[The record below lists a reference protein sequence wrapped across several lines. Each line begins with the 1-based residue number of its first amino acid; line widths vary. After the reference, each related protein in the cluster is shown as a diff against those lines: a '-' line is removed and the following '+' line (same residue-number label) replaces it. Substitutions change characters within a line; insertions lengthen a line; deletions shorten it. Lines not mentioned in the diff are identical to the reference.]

1 MACFIRC
8 PPTYVGLRGLRTYRL
23 WRFRFESATHNPMT
37 RSMTDKPTLRK
48 TLLAARKLRH
58 AQAPETAAQNLAE
71 QAMALGL
78 PKSQIIAAYHPM
90 GSEIDVRPL
99 LRVLEAQG
107 HTLCLPFCES
117 RELGMVFRHF
127 AFGDAL
133 ASDGVGGLAPLSDA
147 ASLRPDII
155 LLPLVGFDRQGNR
168 LGRGAG
174 YYDKALNELR
184 QTGPIVTYGM
194 AYDMQMVDKCPS
206 EPHDQAI
213 DGVVTETNLYLV

>member
-1 MACFIRC
+1 MI
-8 PPTYVGLRGLRTYRL
+8 L
-23 WRFRFESATHNPMT
+23 
-37 RSMTDKPTLRK
+37 SMTDKPTLRK
-48 TLLAARKLRH
+48 TLLAARKIRH
-58 AQAPETAAQNLAE
+58 AQAPEIAAQQLAE
-71 QAMALGL
+71 QAMALVL

-90 GSEIDVRPL
+90 GCEIDVRPL
-99 LRVLEAQG
+99 LRALVAQG

-117 RELGMVFRHF
+117 RELGMVFRRF

-133 ASDGVGGLAPLSDA
+133 TSDGVGGLAPLPEA
-147 ASLRPDII
+147 ASVRPDIL

-206 EPHDQAI
+206 EPHDEVI
-213 DGVVTETNLYLV
+213 DGVVTEANLYLVESG